1 MVAGEALTENQQS
14 IVARQLRA
22 IVSVVMGVEERDIT
36 CSVEETGRRH
46 RLLAV
51 SYDVA
56 VAVSIP
62 ETDPPVAKSVVMAP
76 SQDIEEP
83 TELANLGVRAET
95 VSCAE
100 EGEQQMP
107 VLPSAGSKAVSS
119 FIIAVFCTLALMLN

>member
-1 MVAGEALTENQQS
+1 MVAGEALTENQQP

-51 SYDVA
+51 SYA